1 MDSHTL
7 TIWRNIP
14 WWWKLISFGELALG
28 LIILFC
34 IGVLN
39 EDPNAF
45 PLAAGAIVMGL
56 QMLNIG
62 WLESKY
68 QLLAQ
73 TYVTTK
79 IENYALKAKLK
90 RHENL

>member
-7 TIWRNIP
+7 TIWRNMQ
-14 WWWKLISFGELALG
+14 WWWKLAGLAELALG
-28 LIILFC
+28 FIFLC
-34 IGVLN
+34 IGIIDADSEAYVI
-39 EDPNAF
+39 
-45 PLAAGAIVMGL
+45 AAGATIMGL

-68 QLLAQ
+68 ELLTQ
-73 TYVTTK
+73 IYVTTK

>member
-1 MDSHTL
+1 MDNHTL

-14 WWWKLISFGELALG
+14 WWWKLISFGDLALG
-28 LIILFC
+28 LIIFC

-45 PLAAGAIVMGL
+45 PLAAGATVMGM

-62 WLESKY
+62 WVESKY

-73 TYVTTK
+73 RYVSTR
-79 IENYALKAKLK
+79 IELNALKVKLN

>member
-7 TIWRNIP
+7 TIWRNMQ
-14 WWWKLISFGELALG
+14 WWWKLISFVDLALG
-28 LIILFC
+28 LIIFC
-34 IGVLN
+34 AGVLN

-45 PLAAGAIVMGL
+45 PLAAVALVMGL

-68 QLLAQ
+68 ELLAQ
-73 TYVTTK
+73 IYVTTK
-79 IENYALKAKLK
+79 IENYALKAKVA